1 MKTSKLQKFTRTQET
16 ERQYLH
22 KASELMKRCRLDLE
36 IDDIHPLDY
45 RQFVG
50 WLVCLKQDWK
60 ANTWKQY
67 KAAVSYILEKE
78 METIGKEDKRY
89 HIAKEAYRF
98 LKTQNQYGTQ
108 KTSEYTSAKKMKKC
122 AMDDFIKIMAV
133 LENDTVVMKQHR
145 INVRLNNSR
154 WRGALIHWMY
164 AGILTGLR
172 PIEWAT
178 SEIIETDES
187 EIGRAHV

>member
-108 KTSEYTSAKKMKKC
+108 KTSEYTSAKKMKKS
-122 AMDDFIKIMAV
+122 FI
-133 LENDTVVMKQHR
+133 L
-145 INVRLNNSR
+145 
-154 WRGALIHWMY
+154 
-164 AGILTGLR
+164 
-172 PIEWAT
+172 
-178 SEIIETDES
+178 
-187 EIGRAHV
+187 